1 MNTRVILC
9 VLLVSLFMAESAFA
23 QTVLQDA
30 SGSISG
36 LVELIKNSA
45 AQWDS
50 KLEGYAIR
58 LFWILAVIQL
68 VWTFFPL
75 VMRQADFGEIIGELI
90 RFIMVIGFCGSP
102 DECDYLGR
110 SNCYQFSASRGD
122 CSRGRSSVTPWRYV
136 RAGR

>member
-90 RFIMVIGFCGSP
+90 RFIMVIGFLRLS
-102 DECDYLGR
+102 
-110 SNCYQFSASRGD
+110 
-122 CSRGRSSVTPWRYV
+122 
-136 RAGR
+136 